1 MGSKAIRKP
10 PKEFIEWLTEKGG
23 KEFANWYVKE
33 YGKAKTL
40 RSAER
45 KHMSRDAG
53 TVGAYHDGH
62 MRGVMDVHPKL
73 GGGPTSSL
81 SMFPEIGVVNV
92 AHKELPRIPYEDM
105 RKGGVPQNWFEDA
118 YEQFLESEGLGV
130 IGKYDT
136 QAAMDMDAGMD
147 PGQARAQAD
156 RRRQLRAQGVDV
168 GPDTDPKF
176 SPAPTPQ
183 GKDVPLPNLSDAMDA
198 ARERENK
205 QIAARRSVRAKAKPE
220 PEVFKQMRIQNMRK
234 LAGMDKL
241 GKLAKVP
248 LLGGT
253 VIAGATLL
261 STGSPGQAA
270 KAFVETEN
278 PIENLD
284 AGPVFDEREDFGKVI
299 QDAKTQNERPLGER
313 LNEGVL
319 GMFGRTVRSILDRA
333 NQNKSRESFLS
344 GSMK

>member
-10 PKEFIEWLTEKGG
+10 PKEFIEWLTKKGG
-23 KEFANWYVKE
+23 KEFANWYVKD
-33 YGKAKTL
+33 YGKAKTV

-62 MRGVMDVHPKL
+62 MRGAMDVHPKL

-205 QIAARRSVRAKAKPE
+205 QIATRRSVRAKAKPE

-234 LAGMDKL
+234 LAGKAAAAGVLGVGFLGTGASASETVTRTQIASETGDIADKIQA
-241 GKLAKVP
+241 GISGISLAADVASYNP
-248 LLGGT
+248 ITAIPGT
-253 VIAGATLL
+253 VISTGADATNIIIDQFRSGATH
-261 STGSPGQAA
+261 QR
-270 KAFVETEN
+270 
-278 PIENLD
+278 I
-284 AGPVFDEREDFGKVI
+284 R
-299 QDAKTQNERPLGER
+299 
-313 LNEGVL
+313 
-319 GMFGRTVRSILDRA
+319 GRSGAQRA
-333 NQNKSRESFLS
+333 LQ
-344 GSMK
+344 GG